1 MYFKFKEVAFL
12 KVCIE
17 RICEIGWYQP
27 TVEIELFSAVLA
39 LDYVTPGPINSNICI
54 RNSGFKM
61 YISMIF

>member
-54 RNSGFKM
+54 QNE
-61 YISMIF
+61 ILMIYNGLL